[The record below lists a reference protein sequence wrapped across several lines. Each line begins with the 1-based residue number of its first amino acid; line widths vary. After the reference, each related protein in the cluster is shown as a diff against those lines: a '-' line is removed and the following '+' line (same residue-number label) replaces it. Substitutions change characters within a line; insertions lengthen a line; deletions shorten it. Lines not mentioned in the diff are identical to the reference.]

1 MEQICLL
8 DFCFFSSFFHINII
22 NVSLK
27 FKIYLLKNFRI
38 AIEML
43 SFSSKIYLL
52 YYDRHIRRRMYEYI
66 SVFACTFFVV
76 Q

>member
-1 MEQICLL
+1 MEQIFLL

-27 FKIYLLKNFRI
+27 LKIYLLKNFRI

-43 SFSSKIYLL
+43 SFSTVKFICYTMI
-52 YYDRHIRRRMYEYI
+52 DI
-66 SVFACTFFVV
+66 
-76 Q
+76 

>member
-38 AIEML
+38 VIEML
-43 SFSSKIYLL
+43 SFSTVKFICYTMI
-52 YYDRHIRRRMYEYI
+52 DI
-66 SVFACTFFVV
+66 
-76 Q
+76 

>member
-43 SFSSKIYLL
+43 SFSTVKFICYTMI
-52 YYDRHIRRRMYEYI
+52 DI
-66 SVFACTFFVV
+66 
-76 Q
+76 